1 MMSGQAR
8 PDDKME
14 GELDPDRIGRI
25 GERQFEVLCERAG
38 LYCNKSVVDVMGWD
52 FIVEFPMASA
62 GQALPLDQ
70 RPTNAARVQLK
81 STLGRGGNRI
91 RLSLSAIDRL
101 AKDPR
106 PALIVVFRLR
116 ADGELQSAYLVHLIG
131 NELARILRRLRLAEA
146 RKARDI
152 NHTDISYDYEK
163 VGTRF
168 EPTPAG
174 LLAAASAACGQNP
187 GAYTIEKQRQLAEL
201 GYENGQFEAE
211 ALIQIE
217 GPEHFSSLLLG
228 LAPLKPHRLRVFE
241 SRFGIRLPYQGTLFD
256 DIEELRFTPPT
267 LGSCEISIRG
277 PGFGQAARFD
287 GEIFIGPPMAEP
299 HGAELLIRTADFM
312 IRLTPPGL
320 KFESIGSIDDMEH
333 SLEEWAELLRALT
346 LMATG
351 RATLTI
357 AGNNRIPTIAFP
369 VDQPITGPYLEELP
383 LISAFAD
390 GWMQLLTNAGLRST
404 DRFKFDA
411 FWEANEARMAVDI
424 LLNPKSL
431 ARFEF
436 QTLEIDESSSPPEG
450 LYFNSSSF
458 ADNSITFSARVFFE
472 QSDDPEWRYRSTR
485 FVALDVRPKV
495 EDLEEYGMDQATACD
510 LKLLIDPRNMTLVPR
525 SDTSDPPSSASGT
538 VTK

>member
-1 MMSGQAR
+1 MSS
-8 PDDKME
+8 DDEME
-14 GELDPDRIGRI
+14 SELDPDRTGRI

-38 LYCNKSVVDVMGWD
+38 LYCNKSAVDVMGWD
-52 FIVEFPMASA
+52 FIVEFPMGQA

-81 STLGRGGNRI
+81 STLGRAGNRI

-131 NELARILRRLRLAEA
+131 NELARVLRRLRLAEA
-146 RKARDI
+146 RQAHDI

-163 VGTRF
+163 VGVRF

-174 LLAAASAACGQNP
+174 LLVALTAACGHDP

-201 GYENGQFEAE
+201 GYESGQFEAE

-217 GPEHFSSLLLG
+217 GPEHFSNLLLG
-228 LAPLKPHRLRVFE
+228 LAPLKPHRLRVFD

-256 DIEELRFTPPT
+256 DIEELRLTPPT

-277 PGFGQAARFD
+277 PNFGQAARFD
-287 GEIFIGPPMAEP
+287 GEMFIGPPMAEP
-299 HGAELLIRTADFM
+299 HGAELLVRTADFI
-312 IRLTPPGL
+312 IRLTPPAL
-320 KFESIGSIDDMEH
+320 KFESVGSIDDMEH

-357 AGNNRIPTIAFP
+357 AGNDRIPSITFP
-369 VDQPITGPYLEELP
+369 VDQPITGPYLEEIP
-383 LISAFAD
+383 LISAFLD
-390 GWMQLLTNAGLRST
+390 GWLQLLTNAGLRST
-404 DRFKFDA
+404 ARFKFEA
-411 FWEANEARMAVDI
+411 FWDANEARMAVDI
-424 LLNPKSL
+424 LLNPKSQAL
-431 ARFEF
+431 FEF
-436 QTLEIDESSSPPEG
+436 QSPETDDQSSPPEG

-458 ADNSITFSARVFFE
+458 IDTSITFSAKVFFE
-472 QSDDPEWRYRSTR
+472 QSDDPEWTFRSIR
-485 FVALDVRPKV
+485 FEAVDVRPQV
-495 EDLEEYGMDQATACD
+495 DDLTKYGMDQATAND
-510 LKLLIDPRNMTLVPR
+510 LKLLIDPGNLTFTPR
-525 SDTSDPPSSASGT
+525 RETPGLSAT
-538 VTK
+538 AQHDK

>member
-1 MMSGQAR
+1 MST
-8 PDDKME
+8 DDDME
-14 GELDPDRIGRI
+14 GVLDPDRIGRI

-52 FIVEFPMASA
+52 FVVEFPMTPP
-62 GQALPLDQ
+62 GKALPLDQ

-81 STLGRGGNRI
+81 STLGRAGNRI

-101 AKDPR
+101 ATDPR

-116 ADGELQSAYLVHLIG
+116 ADGDLQSAYLVHLIG
-131 NELARILRRLRLAEA
+131 NELARVLRRLRLAEA
-146 RKARDI
+146 RKAHDI

-163 VGTRF
+163 VGVRF

-174 LLAAASAACGQNP
+174 LLAALSAACGQNP
-187 GAYTIEKQRQLAEL
+187 GAYAIEKQRQLTEL

-228 LAPLKPHRLRVFE
+228 LAPLKPHRLRVFD

-256 DIEELRFTPPT
+256 DIEELRLTPPT

-287 GEIFIGPPMAEP
+287 GEMFIGPPMAEP
-299 HGAELLIRTADFM
+299 HGAEVLIRTPDFL
-312 IRLTPPGL
+312 IRLTPPAL
-320 KFESIGSIDDMEH
+320 KFESVGSIDDVEH
-333 SLEEWAELLRALT
+333 SLEEWAELLRGLT

-357 AGNNRIPTIAFP
+357 AGNDRIPSITFP
-369 VDQPITGPYLEELP
+369 VDQPITGPYLEEIP
-383 LISAFAD
+383 LISAFLD
-390 GWMQLLTNAGLRST
+390 GWLQLLTNAGLRST
-404 DRFKFDA
+404 ARFKFDA

-424 LLNPKSL
+424 LLNPKSQT
-431 ARFEF
+431 RFEF
-436 QTLEIDESSSPPEG
+436 QTLDIEEPSSPPEG

-458 ADNSITFSARVFFE
+458 ADASITFSAKVFFE
-472 QSDDPEWRYRSTR
+472 QSDDPEWQYRSIR
-485 FVALDVRPKV
+485 FEARDVRPKV
-495 EDLEEYGMDQATACD
+495 DDLDEYGMDQATACD
-510 LKLLIDPRNMTLVPR
+510 LKLVIDPRNMTLAPR
-525 SDTSDPPSSASGT
+525 RDTPEPP
-538 VTK
+538 VTPQHQD

>member
-1 MMSGQAR
+1 
-8 PDDKME
+8 ME
-14 GELDPDRIGRI
+14 SELDPDRIGRI
-25 GERQFEVLCERAG
+25 GERQFEALCERAG
-38 LYCNKSVVDVMGWD
+38 LCCNKSTVDVMGWD
-52 FIVEFPMASA
+52 FIVEFPMAPA
-62 GQALPLDQ
+62 GQALSLDQ

-81 STLGRGGNRI
+81 STLGRTGNRI

-116 ADGELQSAYLVHLIG
+116 ADGELQSSYLVHLIG
-131 NELARILRRLRLAEA
+131 NELSRVLRRLRLAEA
-146 RKARDI
+146 RKAYDI
-152 NHTDISYDYEK
+152 NHTEISYDYGK
-163 VGTRF
+163 VGVRF
-168 EPTPAG
+168 EPTRTG
-174 LLAAASAACGQNP
+174 LLAALSAACGQYP

-217 GPEHFSSLLLG
+217 GPEHLSSLLLG
-228 LAPLKPHRLRVFE
+228 LVPLKPQRLRMFD

-256 DIEELRFTPPT
+256 DIEELRLTPPT

-277 PGFGQAARFD
+277 SDFGQAARFD
-287 GEIFIGPPMAEP
+287 GEMFIGPPMAEP
-299 HGAELLIRTADFM
+299 HGAELLIRTPDFI
-312 IRLTPPGL
+312 IRLTPPAL
-320 KFESIGSIDDMEH
+320 KFESVGSIDDVEH

-357 AGNNRIPTIAFP
+357 AGNDRIPSITFP

-383 LISAFAD
+383 LISAFLD
-390 GWMQLLTNAGLRST
+390 GWRQLLTNAGLRST
-404 DRFKFDA
+404 ARFKFDA
-411 FWEANEARMAVDI
+411 FWEANEAHMAVDL

-436 QTLEIDESSSPPEG
+436 QTLEIEESSSPPEG

-458 ADNSITFSARVFFE
+458 ADTSITFSAKVFFE
-472 QSDDPEWRYRSTR
+472 QSDDPEWQFRSTR
-485 FVALDVRPKV
+485 FEAIDVRPQV
-495 EDLEEYGMDQATACD
+495 DDLQEYGMDQATACD
-510 LKLLIDPRNMTLVPR
+510 LKLLIDPRNMTLAPQR
-525 SDTSDPPSSASGT
+525 YIPEAPTTSQHQE
-538 VTK
+538 